1 MTVARNRRSL
11 SRFAA
16 VVRAT
21 CSDGQRD
28 WTEFILPRDS
38 KFAIKRGKVAKRV
51 SLGPAG
57 SPAVGHLSVKVTF
70 GRTGAVSGS
79 LSGAWR
85 YSDGTTCSSG
95 TIAFRVRRGRYVPP
109 RELSEPHPQHPAVQP
124 ISGQPAIGATPIPPL
139 PPPPLPPPAP
149 GTAPVAVVAGDIADG
164 GGAASGTARVVS
176 MKVG

>member
-1 MTVARNRRSL
+1 MTVARNKRSL

-28 WTEFILPRDS
+28 WTEFILPRGS

-51 SLGPAG
+51 SLGPTG

-79 LSGAWR
+79 LSER
-85 YSDGTTCSSG
+85 
-95 TIAFRVRRGRYVPP
+95 
-109 RELSEPHPQHPAVQP
+109 
-124 ISGQPAIGATPIPPL
+124 GAT
-139 PPPPLPPPAP
+139 A
-149 GTAPVAVVAGDIADG
+149 
-164 GGAASGTARVVS
+164 TARRAA
-176 MKVG
+176 VGPSRSGSAVDATRLHAS